1 MDIAARLR
9 SLGLEMR
16 TARLD
21 TGMAWA
27 EDAPSRTRLKKCGR
41 ALRLAPLTCVNGSP
55 QIFHKPT
62 GVVSKQHGGG
72 EMDNISAADKR
83 IDRRIVLK
91 AGAALAAAGAAVLRG
106 GHAGAQPRANRAS
119 ALLAYVGAFTTPER
133 KGHGG
138 GINVYRV
145 DPASGFWTHEQLLE
159 IVNPSFLTLDRTQ
172 RFLYSVHADLDEI
185 SAYAIDKQSGHITA
199 LNRQSCGGKNP
210 VHLSIDPTGRWI
222 VTANYSAGSVGVV
235 PIEEDGTLGPRSD
248 LVDLPGEPG
257 PDRKQQANSHPHN
270 AVFDPNGRFIAVPD
284 KGLDRVFVFRLD
296 AANGKLSPN
305 DPPFVATRAGA
316 GPRHIAF
323 HPQVP
328 LAYVIN
334 ELGSSVTTYR
344 FDPQRGSLQPIQI
357 LPSIPANYTG
367 NNTGAEIAV
376 APSGRV
382 VYASNRGH
390 DSIGIFAVDRRDG
403 TLTPVGWALTHA
415 KSPRFFGLD
424 PAAKILYA
432 ANADEG
438 FSDQQNTD
446 TIVPFGINQ
455 ASGMLKPTGQVIK
468 TSSPCTIV
476 FASV

>member
-1 MDIAARLR
+1 MNKA
-9 SLGLEMR
+9 S
-16 TARLD
+16 TA
-21 TGMAWA
+21 GC
-27 EDAPSRTRLKKCGR
+27 K
-41 ALRLAPLTCVNGSP
+41 
-55 QIFHKPT
+55 H
-62 GVVSKQHGGG
+62 
-72 EMDNISAADKR
+72 
-83 IDRRIVLK
+83 IDRRILLK
-91 AGAALAAAGAAVLRG
+91 GAAALAATGPAVLRG
-106 GHAGAQPRANRAS
+106 RFAAAQLPANRAT
-119 ALLAYVGAFTTPER
+119 AFFAYVGAFTTPER

-138 GINVYRV
+138 GITVYRV
-145 DPASGFWTHEQLLE
+145 DPVSGGWTQEQLLE
-159 IVNPSFLTLDRTQ
+159 IVNPSFLALDRTQ
-172 RFLYSVHADLDEI
+172 RFLYSVHADLDEV

-222 VTANYSAGSVGVV
+222 VTANYSTGSVGLV

-270 AVFDPNGRFIAVPD
+270 AVFDPNGRFVAVPD

-367 NNTGAEIAV
+367 NNTGRNRRGPLRPRRLRLEPRTRQHRDFCRRSARRDADAGGLGTDPREV
-376 APSGRV
+376 APVFRSRSGCQNPLRGQRRRGLQRSAEHRHDRAVRDQSSERNAEADRSGHQDQQPVHDRLCQRV
-382 VYASNRGH
+382 ALGSVIARSQPYHGRSFRPKSRTNMPESFIAAER
-390 DSIGIFAVDRRDG
+390 AVRPVLARSG
-403 TLTPVGWALTHA
+403 AARTTPQGALTGDGA
-415 KSPRFFGLD
+415 
-424 PAAKILYA
+424 I
-432 ANADEG
+432 
-438 FSDQQNTD
+438 
-446 TIVPFGINQ
+446 
-455 ASGMLKPTGQVIK
+455 
-468 TSSPCTIV
+468 
-476 FASV
+476 